1 MGRMNIGSRKIVRHF
16 VLVDGGEQD
25 EITVYN
31 FKFAVLEE
39 AVQST
44 TLVRPYLAKALLD
57 WSPKKLGLVEGLDVY
72 YAAWRASTA

>member
-1 MGRMNIGSRKIVRHF
+1 MNIGSRQIVRDF

-25 EITVYN
+25 ELTVY
-31 FKFAVLEE
+31 KFAVLEE
-39 AVQST
+39 ATQST

-57 WSPKKLGLVEGLDVY
+57 WSPKKWGLVEGLDVY